1 MRRHPVILG
10 ITLLVF
16 IGFVAIVAMYGLGLF
31 GGDGRSGRSFNLRD
45 KIGIIPIEGII
56 GDSEELIEQI
66 REFADDGRIKAVV
79 LRIDSPGGGVA
90 ASQEIYQAVR
100 ELKKKKKVV
109 ASMGSVAA
117 SGGYM
122 IAVAADRIVANPGS
136 ITGSISAVMHYADV
150 EELMKKVGVRSSV
163 VKSGKFKDI
172 GSPTREMTA
181 EERSLL
187 QAIVDDIYDQ
197 FVRTIAENRKLPLKK
212 ILALSDGRIFSGKQA
227 KDLGL
232 VDQLGGLQDAVLLA
246 GKLSGMEGSPEIV
259 HGMKKKTT
267 LLKYLIGSMT
277 SAVVEEIKGK
287 AAESRGAQY
296 LLQ

>member
-10 ITLLVF
+10 ITLLAF
-16 IGFVAIVAMYGLGLF
+16 IGFVAIIAIYGLGLF
-31 GGDGRSGRSFNLRD
+31 GGDGRSFSLRE
-45 KIGIIPIEGII
+45 KVGIIPIEGII
-56 GDSEELIEQI
+56 GDAEELIEQI
-66 REFADDGRIKAVV
+66 NEFADDRGIRAVV
-79 LRIDSPGGGVA
+79 LRIDSPGGGVVP
-90 ASQEIYQAVR
+90 SQEIYQAVR

-117 SGGYM
+117 SGGYL

-136 ITGSISAVMHYADV
+136 ITGSISTVMHYANV
-150 EELMKKVGVRSSV
+150 EGLLKKVGVRSSV

-181 EERSLL
+181 EERSLI

-197 FVRTIAENRKLPLKK
+197 FVRTIALNRKLPLQR
-212 ILALSDGRIFSGKQA
+212 IFELADGRIFSGRQA
-227 KDLGL
+227 MDLGL
-232 VDQLGGLQDAVLLA
+232 VDELVGLQDAVLLA

-267 LLKYLIGSMT
+267 LFKYLLGSMT
-277 SAVVEEIKGK
+277 SAVVEGIKGK

>member
-10 ITLLVF
+10 ITLLAF
-16 IGFVAIVAMYGLGLF
+16 IGFVAIIAIYGLGLF
-31 GGDGRSGRSFNLRD
+31 GGDGRSFSLRE
-45 KIGIIPIEGII
+45 KVGIIPIEGII
-56 GDSEELIEQI
+56 GDAEELIEQI
-66 REFADDGRIKAVV
+66 NEFADDRGIRAVV
-79 LRIDSPGGGVA
+79 LRIDSPGGGVVP
-90 ASQEIYQAVR
+90 SQEIYQAVR

-117 SGGYM
+117 SGGYL

-136 ITGSISAVMHYADV
+136 ITGSISTVMHYANV
-150 EELMKKVGVRSSV
+150 EGLLKKVGVRSSV

-181 EERSLL
+181 EERSLI

-197 FVRTIAENRKLPLKK
+197 FVRTIALNRKLPLQR
-212 ILALSDGRIFSGKQA
+212 IFELADGRIFSGRHA
-227 KDLGL
+227 MDLGL
-232 VDQLGGLQDAVLLA
+232 VDELGGLQDAVLLA

-267 LLKYLIGSMT
+267 LFKYLLGSMT
-277 SAVVEEIKGK
+277 SAVVEGIKGK

>member
-1 MRRHPVILG
+1 MS
-10 ITLLVF
+10 
-16 IGFVAIVAMYGLGLF
+16 IGFVALIAMYGLGLF
-31 GGDGRSGRSFNLRD
+31 CGDGRTLNLRG
-45 KIGIIPIEGII
+45 KVGIIPIEGII
-56 GDSEELIEQI
+56 GDSGELIEQI
-66 REFADDGRIKAVV
+66 NEFADDRGIKAVV
-79 LRIDSPGGGVA
+79 LRIDSPGGGVVP
-90 ASQEIYQAVR
+90 SQEIYQAVR

-117 SGGYM
+117 SGGYL
-122 IAVAADRIVANPGS
+122 IAVAADRVVANPGS
-136 ITGSISAVMHYADV
+136 ITGSISTVMHYANV
-150 EELMKKVGVRSSV
+150 EELLKKVGVRSSV

-181 EERSLL
+181 EEKSLI

-197 FVRTIAENRKLPLKK
+197 FVRTIAENRKLPLQR
-212 ILALSDGRIFSGKQA
+212 IFELADGRIFSGRQA

-232 VDQLGGLQDAVLLA
+232 VDELGGLQDAVLLA
-246 GKLSGMEGSPEIV
+246 GKLSGMEGTPETV

-267 LLKYLIGSMT
+267 LFKYLMGSMT
-277 SAVVEEIKGK
+277 SAVVEEFQVN

>member
-16 IGFVAIVAMYGLGLF
+16 IGFVAIVAMYGLGMF
-31 GGDGRSGRSFNLRD
+31 GGDGRSFNLRE
-45 KIGIIPIEGII
+45 KVGIIPIEGII
-56 GDSEELIEQI
+56 GDTEELIEQI

-136 ITGSISAVMHYADV
+136 ITGSISAVMHYANV

-197 FVRTIAENRKLPLKK
+197 FVRTIAENRKLPLQKV
-212 ILALSDGRIFSGKQA
+212 LALSDGRIFSGRQA

-232 VDQLGGLQDAVLLA
+232 VDDLGGLQDAVLLA

-259 HGMKKKTT
+259 RGMKKKTT
-267 LLKYLIGSMT
+267 LLKYLMGSMT
-277 SAVVEEIKGK
+277 SAVVEEIRGQ

>member
-10 ITLLVF
+10 IALLAV
-16 IGFVAIVAMYGLGLF
+16 IGFVAIVAMYGLGLL
-31 GGDGRSGRSFNLRD
+31 GGDGRSFSVRE
-45 KIGIIPIEGII
+45 KVGIIPIEGII
-56 GDSEELIEQI
+56 GDSEELVEQI
-66 REFADDGRIKAVV
+66 NAFADDRGIKAVV
-79 LRIDSPGGGVA
+79 LRIDSPGGGVVP
-90 ASQEIYQAVR
+90 SQEIYQAVR

-117 SGGYM
+117 SGGYL

-136 ITGSISAVMHYADV
+136 ITGSISTVMHYANV

-181 EERSLL
+181 EEKSLI

-197 FVRTIAENRKLPLKK
+197 FVRTIAENRKLPLPR
-212 ILALSDGRIFSGKQA
+212 IFELADGRVFSGRQA

-232 VDQLGGLQDAVLLA
+232 VDDLGGLQDAVLLA
-246 GKLSGMEGSPEIV
+246 GKLSGLEGIPEIV

-267 LLKYLIGSMT
+267 LLKYLMGSMT
-277 SAVVEEIKGK
+277 SAVIEEVKGK
-287 AAESRGAQY
+287 AVESRGAQY

>member
-10 ITLLVF
+10 LTLLVF
-16 IGFVAIVAMYGLGLF
+16 IGFFAIIAIYGLGLL
-31 GGDGRSGRSFNLRD
+31 GGDGWQFSLRG
-45 KIGIIPIEGII
+45 KVGIIPIEGII
-56 GDSEELIEQI
+56 GDSGELVEQI
-66 REFADDGRIKAVV
+66 NEFADDRRIKAVV

-90 ASQEIYQAVR
+90 PSQEIYQAVR

-117 SGGYM
+117 SGGYL
-122 IAVAADRIVANPGS
+122 IAVAADRVVANPGS
-136 ITGSISAVMHYADV
+136 ITGSISTVMHYANV
-150 EELMKKVGVRSSV
+150 EELLKKVGVRSSV

-181 EERSLL
+181 EEKSLI

-197 FVRTIAENRKLPLKK
+197 FVRTIAENRKLPVQR
-212 ILALSDGRIFSGKQA
+212 IFELADGRIFSGRQA

-232 VDQLGGLQDAVLLA
+232 VDELGGLQDAVLLA
-246 GKLSGMEGSPEIV
+246 GKLSGMEGTPETV
-259 HGMKKKTT
+259 RGMKKKTT
-267 LLKYLIGSMT
+267 LFKYLMGSMT
-277 SAVVEEIKGK
+277 SAVVEEIQGK

>member
-1 MRRHPVILG
+1 MRKHPVILG
-10 ITLLVF
+10 MTLLVF
-16 IGFVAIVAMYGLGLF
+16 IGFVAIIAMYGLGLF
-31 GGDGRSGRSFNLRD
+31 GGDGRSFNLRG
-45 KIGIIPIEGII
+45 KVGIIPIEGII
-56 GDSEELIEQI
+56 GEAGEIIEQI
-66 REFADDGRIKAVV
+66 NEFADDKGIRAVV
-79 LRIDSPGGGVA
+79 LRINSPGGGVVP
-90 ASQEIYQAVR
+90 SQEIYQAVR

-117 SGGYM
+117 SGGYL

-136 ITGSISAVMHYADV
+136 ITGSISTVMHYANV
-150 EELMKKVGVRSSV
+150 EELLKKVGVRSAV

-181 EERSLL
+181 EEKSLI

-197 FVRTIAENRKLPLKK
+197 FVRTIAENRKLPLQR
-212 ILALSDGRIFSGKQA
+212 IFELADGRIFSGRQA

-232 VDQLGGLQDAVLLA
+232 VDDLGGLQDAVLLA

-267 LLKYLIGSMT
+267 LLKYLMGSMT
-277 SAVVEEIKGK
+277 SAVVEEIKGQ

>member
-1 MRRHPVILG
+1 
-10 ITLLVF
+10 LLAF
-16 IGFVAIVAMYGLGLF
+16 IGFVAIIAIYGLGLF
-31 GGDGRSGRSFNLRD
+31 GGDGRSFSLRE
-45 KIGIIPIEGII
+45 KVGIIPIEGII
-56 GDSEELIEQI
+56 GDAEELIEQI
-66 REFADDGRIKAVV
+66 NEFADDRGIRAVV
-79 LRIDSPGGGVA
+79 LRIDSPGGGVVP
-90 ASQEIYQAVR
+90 SQEIYQAVR

-117 SGGYM
+117 SGGYL

-136 ITGSISAVMHYADV
+136 ITGSISTVMHYANV
-150 EELMKKVGVRSSV
+150 EGLLKKVGVRSSV

-181 EERSLL
+181 EERSLI

-197 FVRTIAENRKLPLKK
+197 FVRTIALNRKLPLQR
-212 ILALSDGRIFSGKQA
+212 IFELADGRIFSGRQA
-227 KDLGL
+227 MDLGL
-232 VDQLGGLQDAVLLA
+232 VDELGGLQDAVLLA

-267 LLKYLIGSMT
+267 LFKYLLGSMT
-277 SAVVEEIKGK
+277 SAVVEGIKGK

>member
-1 MRRHPVILG
+1 MGL
-10 ITLLVF
+10 TLLVF
-16 IGFVAIVAMYGLGLF
+16 IGFFAIIAIYGLGLL
-31 GGDGRSGRSFNLRD
+31 GGDGWPFSLRG
-45 KIGIIPIEGII
+45 KVGIIPIEGII
-56 GDSEELIEQI
+56 GDSGELVEQI
-66 REFADDGRIKAVV
+66 NEFADDRRIKAVV

-90 ASQEIYQAVR
+90 PSQEIYQAVR

-117 SGGYM
+117 SGGYL
-122 IAVAADRIVANPGS
+122 IAVAADRVVANPGS
-136 ITGSISAVMHYADV
+136 ITGSISTVMHYANV
-150 EELMKKVGVRSSV
+150 EELLKKVGVRSSV

-181 EERSLL
+181 EEKSLI

-197 FVRTIAENRKLPLKK
+197 FVRTIAENRKLPLQR
-212 ILALSDGRIFSGKQA
+212 IFELADGRIFSGRQA

-232 VDQLGGLQDAVLLA
+232 VDELGGLQDAVLLA
-246 GKLSGMEGSPEIV
+246 GKLSGMEGTPETV

-267 LLKYLIGSMT
+267 LFKYLMGSMT
-277 SAVVEEIKGK
+277 SAVVEEIQGK

>member
-16 IGFVAIVAMYGLGLF
+16 IGFVAIIAMYGLGLL
-31 GGDGRSGRSFNLRD
+31 GGAGRPFSLRE
-45 KIGIIPIEGII
+45 KVGIIAIEGII
-56 GDSEELIEQI
+56 GDAEELIEQI
-66 REFADDGRIKAVV
+66 NAFADDRGIRAVV
-79 LRIDSPGGGVA
+79 LRIDSPGGGVVP
-90 ASQEIYQAVR
+90 SQEIYQAVR

-117 SGGYM
+117 SGGYL

-136 ITGSISAVMHYADV
+136 ITGSISAVMHYANV

-172 GSPTREMTA
+172 GSPAREMTA
-181 EERSLL
+181 EERSLI

-197 FVRTIAENRKLPLKK
+197 FVRTIAENRKLPLQR
-212 ILALSDGRIFSGKQA
+212 IFELADGRIFSGRQA
-227 KDLGL
+227 RDLGL
-232 VDQLGGLQDAVLLA
+232 VDDLGGLQDAVLLA

-267 LLKYLIGSMT
+267 LLKYLMGSMT
-277 SAVVEEIKGK
+277 SALVEEIKGK

>member
-10 ITLLVF
+10 LTLLVF
-16 IGFVAIVAMYGLGLF
+16 IGFVAIIAIYGLGLL
-31 GGDGRSGRSFNLRD
+31 GGDGWQFSLRG
-45 KIGIIPIEGII
+45 KVGIIPIEGII
-56 GDSEELIEQI
+56 GDSGELVEQI
-66 REFADDGRIKAVV
+66 NEFADDRRIKAVV

-90 ASQEIYQAVR
+90 PSQEIYQAVR

-117 SGGYM
+117 SGGYL
-122 IAVAADRIVANPGS
+122 IAVAADRVVANPGS
-136 ITGSISAVMHYADV
+136 ITGSISTVMHYANV
-150 EELMKKVGVRSSV
+150 EELLKKVGVRSSV

-181 EERSLL
+181 EEKSLI

-197 FVRTIAENRKLPLKK
+197 FVRTIAENRKLPVQR
-212 ILALSDGRIFSGKQA
+212 IFELADGRIFSGRQA

-232 VDQLGGLQDAVLLA
+232 VDELGGLQDAVLLA
-246 GKLSGMEGSPEIV
+246 GKLSGMEGTPETV
-259 HGMKKKTT
+259 RGMKKKTT
-267 LLKYLIGSMT
+267 LFKYLMGSMT
-277 SAVVEEIKGK
+277 SAVVEEIQGK